1 MEIDFG
7 RQVPVYGIVIKGSP
21 IYDEYVTSFIVLY
34 SPDDSSNFY
43 YVLNQETPPRPQI
56 FRGNFYCQR
65 LVIAKTCTVKGSLDA
80 FTPVQQIFST
90 PFEATK
96 VRIKPQTWNNAISL
110 RVEILGCSDEEPT
123 TTPSFEYLTSKAPVA
138 LCDDEMGLSDGSL
151 VDQQISV
158 SSEAT
163 GHGKK
168 HIRFVVNPY

>member
-1 MEIDFG
+1 M
-7 RQVPVYGIVIKGSP
+7 
-21 IYDEYVTSFIVLY
+21 
-34 SPDDSSNFY
+34 
-43 YVLNQETPPRPQI
+43 
-56 FRGNFYCQR
+56 
-65 LVIAKTCTVKGSLDA
+65 DA

-123 TTPSFEYLTSKAPVA
+123 TTPSFEYLSSKAPVA

-168 HIRFVVNPY
+168 HIRLNGDDVWQPLTNSATEWVQFDFLETRDVTGIVTKGIQLTFKLV